1 MVTFSKTDLGTLP
14 HLRWSF
20 LLQLVMGVF
29 TTNGHLHV
37 AAVTQPSLQA
47 KLKSDENGHALK
59 AVSNMIS
66 YFVGMFLLFFQKRQL
81 LPVSLTFCVISKINY
96 KTKMKT
102 GITADFIFWGFINR
116 GKHSRMFWK
125 MLLIKCRK
133 NSCAGVLFLKKVKG
147 WNKFILM

>member
-1 MVTFSKTDLGTLP
+1 ME
-14 HLRWSF
+14 
-20 LLQLVMGVF
+20 LLTTIGDGSVYNQWAFTCCCGNSTVF
-29 TTNGHLHV
+29 TGKIKIRWKWPCIKGGIKYDFLFCRHV
-37 AAVTQPSLQA
+37 ST
-47 KLKSDENGHALK
+47 
-59 AVSNMIS
+59 
-66 YFVGMFLLFFQKRQL
+66 FFQKRQL